1 MHNFKS
7 FFLVVNFLYKHFL
20 ICLKI
25 SFIVF
30 ISLFNNNNLF
40 NCKNVVELDNEINNN
55 WYEKNEE
62 YKNYEGIK
70 IFCIYYP
77 EYSFYKSTNVN
88 SNNTSKLFFN
98 INIRDF
104 FTINSNSFE
113 NQTIID
119 KRELNISIKY
129 QIQLAKSHG
138 ITGFGMIYYF
148 NGIYHKF
155 KELIEEITNSCFPF
169 FLIMKRYYKGFNKH
183 NNIIT
188 EENNSQKDFYQNV
201 EYIKEY
207 MKSKYYI
214 NINNKPL
221 LGIWQSVNNS
231 FILNIRKLLKEM
243 GNKEVY
249 IIGINEKKENSNSFT
264 YFDGFS
270 DFKEFPSKSLFINDS
285 FKNIY
290 YYNYYYDFIR
300 NKNFSEY
307 EIHNLIVLKDSSPEK
322 FYLISKYIIELIRKK
337 KKNNFLLINSWNNFE
352 DNYFIEYNEKY
363 GYSYLNS
370 LSKAIQNINFIDK
383 NYNLSYNVDFG
394 KSKIAVQAHIFYES
408 LISELINKINNIPIK
423 FDLYISVISNE
434 IKEKIINYINNT
446 HSKMNYLEINIYEN
460 RGRDV
465 FPFLRQLKDKFK
477 NYKYICHVHTKRSLS
492 NSYIGV
498 LWRNYLYNNLL
509 GDTNIISEI
518 LMNFDKSNKIGI
530 IFPETYYLI
539 FNDANV
545 LNTKTKKYSNL
556 ILKKIF
562 PGNEIGNLKAFPAG
576 NMFWSRT
583 KAIFQIFIYDFSKY
597 FSKEKDQKNDTI
609 MHGIERIWL
618 YLVKMNGFSYKI
630 IFKKF

>member
-1 MHNFKS
+1 MHIFES
-7 FFLVVNFLYKHFL
+7 FFIIDNFFYNHFLNFL
-20 ICLKI
+20 KI
-25 SFIVF
+25 IFFVF

-40 NCKNVVELDNEINNN
+40 NHKNTIELDNELKYN
-55 WYEKNEE
+55 WYEKNQE
-62 YKNYEGIK
+62 YENYEGIK
-70 IFCIYYP
+70 IYCLYYP
-77 EYSFYKSTNVN
+77 EYSFYKSINVN
-88 SNNTSKLFFN
+88 SNNTLKLFSN
-98 INIRDF
+98 IN
-104 FTINSNSFE
+104 NSNSFE
-113 NQTIID
+113 NQAIINN
-119 KRELNISIKY
+119 KELNISIKY

-138 ITGFGMIYYF
+138 ITGFGIIYYYDV
-148 NGIYHKF
+148 IYHIF
-155 KELIEEITNSCFPF
+155 KELIEEIANLSFPF
-169 FLIMKRYYKGFNKH
+169 FLIIKKYYKGFNKH
-183 NNIIT
+183 NNILLS
-188 EENNSQKDFYQNV
+188 EEYNSHKDLYENY
-201 EYIKEY
+201 EYIKYIKEF

-214 NINNKPL
+214 NINKKPL
-221 LGIWQSVNNS
+221 LGIWQPVNNT
-231 FILNIRKLLKEM
+231 FILNIRKLIKEM

-249 IIGINEKKENSNSFT
+249 IIGITEKNEHSNSFT
-264 YFDGFS
+264 YCDGFS
-270 DFKEFPSKSLFINDS
+270 EFKEFPSKSLFINNS
-285 FKNIY
+285 FKNVY

-307 EIHNLIVLKDSSPEK
+307 EIHNLIVLKGSSPEK
-322 FYLISKYIIELIRKK
+322 FYLISKYIIDLIRKK
-337 KKNNFLLINSWNNFE
+337 KKNNFLLVNAWNNFE
-352 DNYFIEYNEKY
+352 DNYFIEYDEKC

-370 LSKAIQNINFIDK
+370 FSKAILNINFTEH

-394 KSKIAVQAHIFYES
+394 KCKIAVQAHIFYES

-446 HSKMNYLEINIYEN
+446 QSKLNHLEINIYEN

-465 FPFLRQLKDKFK
+465 LPFLRQLKDKFK

-492 NSYIGV
+492 NPYIGF

-509 GDTNIISEI
+509 GDANIISEI
-518 LMNFDKSNKIGI
+518 LMNFDKPNKIGI

-545 LNTKTKKYSNL
+545 LNTKTKKYTNL

-583 KAIFQIFIYDFSKY
+583 QAIFQIFIYDFYKY